1 MLGMNIGIDLGTT
14 NTIVYVE
21 GKGIVFSEPSA
32 IAYDNETGSIMAVGK
47 KAYDMFEKCPDSVRV
62 IRPLENGV
70 VSDFTATQ
78 HILKWFL
85 KKILGF
91 GIFKPNV
98 IICTPSGVT
107 GLEKRVILDL
117 VTASGAGRACLMD
130 EPLAAAI
137 GAGFDVHDP
146 EGIMI
151 VDIGGGTTDIAVI
164 SMGNVIASES
174 VRGAGNALDEAIRT
188 YLKRE
193 RNIIVGRK
201 TAEKIKKQIG
211 CAMIRQD
218 EVTIL
223 ANGKD
228 YVENL
233 PTFFEVSSVEV
244 FLAMSDELGKIV
256 AAITKVLE
264 EVSPDLMNDLTRN
277 GICITGGGA
286 NIYGIA
292 EYIEGQTGIK
302 TYCAEDSL
310 NCVAKGTGLAIKD
323 MDYLENNGYVFK
335 TREEIKGY
343 NELDDLS

>member
-32 IAYDNETGSIMAVGK
+32 IAYDNETGTIMAVGK
-47 KAYDMFEKCPDSVRV
+47 KAYEMYEKTPDSVRV

-78 HILKWFL
+78 HLLKWFL
-85 KKILGF
+85 KKILGH

-98 IICTPSGVT
+98 IVCTPSGVT

-117 VTASGAGRACLMD
+117 VTASGAARACLMD
-130 EPLAAAI
+130 EPLAASI

-146 EGIMI
+146 SGIMI

-174 VRGAGNALDEAIRT
+174 VRGAGNAFDEALRT

-193 RNIIVGRK
+193 RNIIVGKK
-201 TAEKIKKQIG
+201 TAEKIKMQIG

-223 ANGKD
+223 AHGKD

-244 FLAMSDELGKIV
+244 FLAMSDELSRII
-256 AAITKVLE
+256 ASITKVLE
-264 EVSPDLMNDLTRN
+264 EVSPDLMNDLMKN
-277 GICITGGGA
+277 GICVTGGGA
-286 NIYGIA
+286 KIFGIA

-302 TYCAEDSL
+302 TVCADDCL

-323 MDYLENNGYVFK
+323 MDYLEKNGYVFK

-343 NELDDLS
+343 NEFDDLS

>member
-21 GKGIVFSEPSA
+21 GKGIVISEPTA
-32 IAYDNETGSIMAVGK
+32 IAYDSETGSIMAIGQ
-47 KAYDMFEKCPDSVRV
+47 KAYNMYEKCPDTVNV

-78 HILKWFL
+78 HILKWYL

-91 GIFKPNV
+91 GIFKPNI

-146 EGIMI
+146 TGVMV

-164 SMGNVIASES
+164 SMGNVISSRS
-174 VRGAGNALDEAIRT
+174 VRGAGNAFDEAIIN

-193 RNIIVGRK
+193 RGVVVGKK
-201 TAEKIKKQIG
+201 TAQDIKIKIG
-211 CAMIRQD
+211 CAMIRPD
-218 EVTIL
+218 EVTML
-223 ANGKD
+223 SHGKN
-228 YVENL
+228 YVNNL

-244 FLAMSDELGKIV
+244 FLAMSDELSKIV
-256 AAITKVLE
+256 DSITKVLE
-264 EVSPDLMNDLTRN
+264 DVSPDLMNDLLKS
-277 GICITGGGA
+277 GICVTGGGA
-286 NIYGIA
+286 LIYGIA
-292 EYIEGQTGIK
+292 EFIENQTGIK
-302 TYCAEDSL
+302 TFCAPDSL

-323 MDYLENNGYVFK
+323 MDFLSKNGYVFK

-343 NELDDLS
+343 NELDDLT